1 LCSDVKNARSVRPAA
16 PGMALGPLRSA
27 LAGNLLKAHLPPQ
40 AQCTMSATGERVT
53 CLPLTSLHLGAAV
66 LCALG
71 FGIDLMEI
79 SVSNALS
86 AVFSTPPNALSSI
99 ALSWLLASVYLG
111 AVIGA
116 PLVGRIADRHG
127 MQSVLTWT
135 LLWLGLTS
143 LLAAARPD
151 PLWFG
156 CFRLLSGVALGS
168 YPPLMVAYLTAITPD
183 RHRGLVLFWVCGLA
197 YLTPPFAVFL
207 IRWLTP
213 IRPLG
218 IDGWRWP
225 FLLSGLA
232 ALVGGVAFKHLPESP
247 RWLAAMGHKDRARK
261 STLAFECARPLTLFG
276 RTIPRIQTGH
286 EAQVLENVEAG
297 GRGGWFSASFPF
309 VAALYFL
316 HPWAMGAFPLLTG
329 PMLLSRGYSLSKT
342 LLYVAVATFGPAA
355 SAFTAGLFIDRIPR
369 RSSLIACCV
378 LLLAALTVFFV
389 TTGSWLLM
397 LSVILFAAGV
407 AIYTP
412 IMTMYGAELT
422 PITVRASAT
431 TVAWAGNRL
440 AAMLVPLVIL
450 PLFAKVGSTAVAVE
464 TGAVLLG
471 TIALIAFAGP
481 RVKTV
486 TPHHQR

>member
-1 LCSDVKNARSVRPAA
+1 
-16 PGMALGPLRSA
+16 
-27 LAGNLLKAHLPPQ
+27 
-40 AQCTMSATGERVT
+40 MSAIGERVT
-53 CLPLTSLHLGAAV
+53 CLSLTSLHLAAAV

-71 FGIDLMEI
+71 FSIDLIEI

-86 AVFSTPPNALSSI
+86 AVFSTPPNALSST

-127 MQSVLTWT
+127 MQTVLAWT

-143 LLAAARPD
+143 LLAAARSD

-156 CFRLLSGVALGS
+156 SFRLLSGVALGA

-197 YLTPPFAVFL
+197 YLAPPLAVFL

-225 FLLSGLA
+225 FILTGLT
-232 ALVGGVAFKHLPESP
+232 ALVVGSAFRYLPESP
-247 RWLAAMGHKDRARK
+247 RWLAAMGQDDRAK
-261 STLAFECARPLTLFG
+261 KNALAFESARPLTLFG
-276 RTIPRIQTGH
+276 RPILRMQTGH
-286 EAQVLENVEAG
+286 QAQVVESVSAP
-297 GRGGWFSASFPF
+297 GRGRWFSASFPF

-316 HPWAMGAFPLLTG
+316 HPWAMVAFPLLTG
-329 PMLLSRGYSLSKT
+329 PILLSRGYNLNET
-342 LLYVAVATFGPAA
+342 LLYVAVATFGPAV
-355 SAFTAGLFIDRIPR
+355 SAFSTGLFIDRTPR

-389 TTGSWLLM
+389 TTDSWLLM

-412 IMTMYGAELT
+412 IMTMYGAEVI

-450 PLFAKVGSTAVAVE
+450 PQFAKVGSTAVASEIGV
-464 TGAVLLG
+464 VLLG
-471 TIALIAFAGP
+471 TIALIAFGGP
-481 RVKTV
+481 RVSTA
-486 TPHHQR
+486 RAAGE

>member
-1 LCSDVKNARSVRPAA
+1 M
-16 PGMALGPLRSA
+16 GLGPLRSA

-40 AQCTMSATGERVT
+40 AQRTMSAIGERVT
-53 CLPLTSLHLGAAV
+53 CLPLTSLHLGAAA

-71 FGIDLMEI
+71 FSIDLMEI

-111 AVIGA
+111 AVAGA

-156 CFRLLSGVALGS
+156 CFRLLSGVALGA
-168 YPPLMVAYLTAITPD
+168 YPPLMVAYLAAITPD

-197 YLTPPFAVFL
+197 YLAPPFAVFL

-213 IRPLG
+213 IRPIG

-232 ALVGGVAFKHLPESP
+232 ALAVGFAFRHLPESP
-247 RWLAAMGHKDRARK
+247 RWLAAMGQKDRARK

-276 RTIPRIQTGH
+276 RTIPRTQTGH
-286 EAQVLENVEAG
+286 EAQLVESVEAG

-316 HPWAMGAFPLLTG
+316 HPWAMGTFPLLTG

-342 LLYVAVATFGPAA
+342 LLYVAIATSGPAV
-355 SAFTAGLFIDRIPR
+355 SAFTAGLFIDRTPR

-471 TIALIAFAGP
+471 TIALIAFGGP

-486 TPHHQR
+486 TPQHQR

>member
-1 LCSDVKNARSVRPAA
+1 
-16 PGMALGPLRSA
+16 
-27 LAGNLLKAHLPPQ
+27 
-40 AQCTMSATGERVT
+40 MSAIGERIT
-53 CLPLTSLHLGAAV
+53 CLPLTTLHLGAAA

-71 FGIDLMEI
+71 FSIDLMEI

-127 MQSVLTWT
+127 MQSVLVWT

-143 LLAAARPD
+143 LLAASRPD
-151 PLWFG
+151 PVWFG
-156 CFRLLSGVALGS
+156 SFRLLSGVALGA

-183 RHRGLVLFWVCGLA
+183 RYRGLVLFWVCGLA
-197 YLTPPFAVFL
+197 YLAPPFAVFL

-225 FLLSGLA
+225 FLLTGLT
-232 ALVGGVAFKHLPESP
+232 ALVVAFAFRHLPESP
-247 RWLAAMGHKDRARK
+247 RWLAAMGYNDRAKK
-261 STLAFECARPLTLFG
+261 SALAFEGARPFKLFG
-276 RTIPRIQTGH
+276 RPILRMQTGH
-286 EAQVLENVEAG
+286 DAQVEENVSAL
-297 GRGGWFSASFPF
+297 GRGRWLSASFPF

-316 HPWAMGAFPLLTG
+316 HPWAMLAFPLLTG
-329 PMLLSRGYSLSKT
+329 PILLSRGYNLNQT
-342 LLYVAVATFGPAA
+342 LLYVAVATFGPAV
-355 SAFTAGLFIDRIPR
+355 SAFSIGLFIDRTPR
-369 RSSLIACCV
+369 RASLIACCV
-378 LLLAALTVFFV
+378 LLLAALTLFFA
-389 TTGSWLLM
+389 TTDSWLVM
-397 LSVILFAAGV
+397 LAVILFAAGV

-412 IMTMYGAELT
+412 IMTLYGAEVI

-450 PLFAKVGSTAVAVE
+450 PLFAKVGSTSVALE
-464 TGAVLLG
+464 IAAVLIG
-471 TIALIAFAGP
+471 TIALIAFGGP
-481 RVKTV
+481 RGAVE
-486 TPHHQR
+486 RGAGG